1 MNQKMMC
8 ILVPMTPM
16 EKVLFMVRR
25 VFLIGFLTGVM
36 ALIVVLVVTS
46 VSLYWYWND
55 TAKTAAVYVSSP
67 VSKNS
72 GANQVQLYFPL
83 EKFLVFS
90 STANLQL
97 TMISN
102 QVRVRMFRQPF
113 SALPVTLTI
122 DILGVPNVWH
132 GFFMLKKVKGYVDH
146 IPIPTDILF
155 TAIAAEGGKYDVR
168 VNSQRDTLF
177 IDRTFGA
184 YRLTGYDT
192 LSKDLIISM
201 PVSTVLKAAREQTT
215 L

>member
-1 MNQKMMC
+1 
-8 ILVPMTPM
+8 
-16 EKVLFMVRR
+16 MVRR
-25 VFLIGFLTGVM
+25 VFFIGFLTGVM
-36 ALIVVLVVTS
+36 ALIVVLAVTS
-46 VSLYWYWND
+46 VGFYWYWND
-55 TAKTAAVYVSSP
+55 TAKTAAVYVSAP
-67 VSKNS
+67 VPKHN

-83 EKFLVFS
+83 EKFLVWS

-102 QVRVRMFRQPF
+102 QVRVRMLRQPF

-146 IPIPTDILF
+146 IPIPTGILF

-177 IDRTFGA
+177 IDRTFGT
-184 YRLTGYDT
+184 YRLTGYDA